1 MGSVVGAITGST
13 GAAKRAASAQR
24 EAGDMAQYKP
34 WNVTGSYFGD
44 ANFDYQKNTASYKL
58 SPELEQL
65 RDMFMNQALAG
76 PDQAG
81 IDRAT
86 GIRDKGLSM
95 FNEAY
100 DRDISKDASKYY
112 TDMQDLMA
120 PGRAKTE
127 QRLANNLFASGRM
140 GQGSATFE
148 GGGYA
153 NPERLEYLTAMS
165 REDNKMAFDAQSQAR
180 SERLKDMQTGLGYYG
195 MGNDMRLDPYNDVY
209 KLFGMGTG
217 VEEIGQNPFKMGMGL
232 GSAAQP
238 GDQARAGAYMGAA
251 QTRLN
256 ADQANIGTFTN
267 LIGQGA
273 SWAGG
278 GGFSSMMGGGST
290 AGGGWGSGSMGG
302 MQGGGWSTPIK
313 SASSIFG
320 K

>member
-1 MGSVVGAITGST
+1 MGSVVGSITGST

-24 EAGDMAQYKP
+24 QAGEMAQYKP
-34 WNVTGSYFGD
+34 WNVSGSYFGD
-44 ANFDYQKNTASYKL
+44 ADFDYKANTASYNL
-58 SPELEQL
+58 SPELQKL

-76 PDQAG
+76 PDTAG
-81 IDRAT
+81 IERAT
-86 GIRDKGLSM
+86 GIRDKGLGM
-95 FNEAY
+95 FNEAF

-140 GQGSATFE
+140 GHGSAAFE
-148 GGGYA
+148 GGGYV
-153 NPERLEYLTAMS
+153 NPERLEYLTAMN

-195 MGNDMRLDPYNDVY
+195 LGNDMRLDPYNDVY

-217 VEEIGQNPFKMGMGL
+217 VEETGQNPFKMGMGL
-232 GSAAQP
+232 GSNALA
-238 GDQARAGAYMGAA
+238 GDKAMASAYMGAA
-251 QTRLN
+251 GTRLG

-273 SWAGG
+273 GFAGG
-278 GGFSSMMGGGST
+278 GGFGGLFGGST
-290 AGGGWGSGSMGG
+290 AGGGWGSGSLGG
-302 MQGGGWSTPIK
+302 MQGAGWSTPIK
-313 SASSIFG
+313 AATGIFG